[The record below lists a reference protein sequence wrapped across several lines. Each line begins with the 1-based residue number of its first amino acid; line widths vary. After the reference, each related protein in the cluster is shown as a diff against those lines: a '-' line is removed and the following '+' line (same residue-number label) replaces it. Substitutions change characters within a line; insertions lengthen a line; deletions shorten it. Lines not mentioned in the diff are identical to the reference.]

1 MSTHKSYFSKNNT
14 LISNRE
20 VNTSKNPVTE
30 IFYGGGSSRYVCIET
45 NDPLQG
51 CIDDDGVY
59 MTGYTRQRINNSFS
73 RFIFDLDLNDL
84 ITKYKDNTINLSGGC
99 LNSATTHTL
108 RMVNTST
115 FDEGLLNTTTSKGN
129 RRATS
134 FDLVLIKLSGSTSAT
149 TWAEGVGYDY
159 TDTGSDWPGLED
171 KSYSTRPSNWYYEST
186 LNKWCTDGAYDWYSF
201 SSCTPTIID
210 VQSFD
215 NGNENVAFDMTS
227 EVNTILTGGT
237 GYTSAGYAIAYVK
250 ELEALTGLTESYS
263 TGFFTKYTQTFYEP
277 FLETNYD
284 DYIDDARNFFYE
296 GKTNC
301 LYLYVNAGG
310 VPTSLDILP
319 TVTIY
324 NSSGD
329 LLSTLQ
335 ASQVTKGVYCVC
347 FSIPCDTYS
356 TPCIFTDRWSGLV
369 IDGNCQSNVT
379 NKFTLKDNSQY
390 FEIGT
395 HVGLPKHY
403 GFSVYGIK
411 RDEKIVNGDIRKVI
425 VSARKEYSTEVPQP
439 ISNISYRMY
448 VKQGTTEVETH
459 PWTNISRANN
469 QNYFLVDTGDMIPN
483 EYYLDIKA
491 VSDLEVNTY
500 HQNLKFQVVNQA
512 NYFGNP
518 PADYRQ

>member
-1 MSTHKSYFSKNNT
+1 MTIHKSYFSKNNT
-14 LISNRE
+14 IISNSYT
-20 VNTSKNPVTE
+20 NTAKNPVTE
-30 IFYGGGSSRYVCIET
+30 IYYGGKNSTYTCVATNFTGDTCI
-45 NDPLQG
+45 NDN
-51 CIDDDGVY
+51 GVSV
-59 MTGYTRQRINNSFS
+59 TGFTRTRINNSYS
-73 RFIFDLDLNDL
+73 RFIFDLDLTDL
-84 ITKYKDNTINLSGGC
+84 IEKYNDKTINLDGGC
-99 LNSATTHTL
+99 LNSAATHTL

-115 FDEGLLNTTTSKGN
+115 FDERLLNTVTSKGN

-134 FDLVLIKLSGSTSAT
+134 FDLVLVKLSGSTGSSA
-149 TWAEGVGYDY
+149 WAEGVGYDY
-159 TDTGSDWPGLED
+159 SDLSSEFAGLDD
-171 KSYSTRPSNWYYEST
+171 KSFSQRPSNWYDESSI
-186 LNKWCTDGAYDWYSF
+186 NKWDCPGGYSW
-201 SSCTPTIID
+201 SSCTPTVISR
-210 VQSFD
+210 QSFN
-215 NGNENVAFDMTS
+215 NGNENIEMDMTA
-227 EVNTILTGGT
+227 VINDILTANT
-237 GYTSAGYAIAYVK
+237 TNFGYAIGFVN
-250 ELEALTGLTESYS
+250 ELESLTGLTESYS

-277 FLETNYD
+277 YLETNYD
-284 DYIDDARNFFYE
+284 DYIDDSRNHFYE

-310 VPTSLDILP
+310 VPTNLDTLP

-324 NSSGD
+324 NSSGE
-329 LLSTLQ
+329 LLETLE

-379 NKFTLKDNSQY
+379 NKFTLKANSQY

-395 HVGLPKHY
+395 NVGLPKHY
-403 GFSVYGIK
+403 GYSVSGIK

-425 VSARKEYSTEVPQP
+425 VSARKEYTTEVPQP
-439 ISNISYRMY
+439 ISDIKYRLY

-459 PWTNISRANN
+459 PWTKVNRANN
-469 QNYFLVDTGDMIPN
+469 QNYFLIDTGDMIPN
-483 EYYLDIKA
+483 EYYLDIQA

-500 HQNLKFQVVNQA
+500 YQTLKFQVVNQA